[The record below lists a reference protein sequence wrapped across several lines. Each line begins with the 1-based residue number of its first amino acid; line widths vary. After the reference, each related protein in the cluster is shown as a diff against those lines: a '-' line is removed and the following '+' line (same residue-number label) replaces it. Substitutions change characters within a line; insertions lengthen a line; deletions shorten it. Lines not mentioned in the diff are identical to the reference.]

1 MKTKKLKVCA
11 DFCST
16 GIWNFKTQSMIE
28 FSELPISIELKERFD
43 DWIWNY
49 DTQFTSKKTYML
61 LKRFEKKHNKHGLQL
76 AKDLKKELP
85 SFEIYYLPEYHQ
97 TLGNPERI
105 K

>member
-1 MKTKKLKVCA
+1 MKKKKLKVCT

-28 FSELPISIELKERFD
+28 YSELPISTELKERFE

-49 DTQFTSKKTYML
+49 DTKFTSKKTYLL
-61 LKRFEKKHNKHGLQL
+61 LKRFEKRHNREGIRL
-76 AKDLKKELP
+76 ANELKKELP
-85 SFEIYYLPEYHQ
+85 TFEIYYLPEYNQ
-97 TLGNPERI
+97 TLGNSERI